1 MYINFEEIRKQNID
15 KDTLI
20 NIIEVIYQELKA
32 NKYPN
37 IKINELC
44 KLEELSTYSYKLH
57 LNNVPVSINDIFIV
71 TDSGIVIPPK
81 NISDIEKNIITINN
95 KNIKKT
101 DDIFVTYKY

>member
-1 MYINFEEIRKQNID
+1 MYIDFEEIRKQKID

-37 IKINELC
+37 VKINELC
-44 KLEELSTYSYKLH
+44 SLEEIGTYSYNIH
-57 LNNVPVSINDIFIV
+57 LKDVPVSINDILIV
-71 TDSGIVIPPK
+71 TQSGVVIPP
-81 NISDIEKNIITINN
+81 NHISDINKNIITINN
-95 KNIKKT
+95 KNVKKT

>member
-1 MYINFEEIRKQNID
+1 MYIDFEEIRKQNVD

-20 NIIEVIYQELKA
+20 NILEVIYQELKSD
-32 NKYPN
+32 KYPN

-44 KLEELSTYSYKLH
+44 KLEEIGTYSYKLY
-57 LNNVPVSINDIFIV
+57 LKDIPVSINDILIV
-71 TDSGIVIPPK
+71 TESGIVITP
-81 NISDIEKNIITINN
+81 NHISDIEKNIITINN

>member
-1 MYINFEEIRKQNID
+1 MYIDFEEIRNQKID
-15 KDTLI
+15 NNALI
-20 NIIEVIYQELKA
+20 NIMEVIYQELKS

-44 KLEELSTYSYKLH
+44 KLEEVGTYSYKLH
-57 LNNVPVSINDIFIV
+57 LKEVPVSINDIFIV
-71 TDSGIVIPPK
+71 TESGIIIPPNNIADINK
-81 NISDIEKNIITINN
+81 NVITVDN